1 MLADDLDAHLGD
13 ILVASSRSSVVSA
26 SASRRTVDEGGRTVG
41 RLARARAKLARN
53 SSSGAPMRLSC
64 FVRKRTAVYK
74 STDGAETR
82 GFGGD
87 VDRGLGGCSR
97 GSSTVWKPASR
108 SREQPGAPVG
118 VDVVDGLA
126 DEVLW
131 FVVHEGVSF
140 RRISRTGSRARW
152 ACLNCPRLNPPGDSD
167 ERGSRR
173 YRPSLGR
180 PLRTPS
186 VVGDRPIRRGVVGA
200 VSVASTVT
208 PSRPSRRGRIGR
220 GVGKVRKLPRI
231 AYI

>member
-1 MLADDLDAHLGD
+1 MSGIQNIIARETTTDRDRERGRLNQHSDVVNRECWLRPTGSSPGAQNSTPTSAIFSSPRRVRPWCRLRRLEELSTRVAEQLDA
-13 ILVASSRSSVVSA
+13 S
-26 SASRRTVDEGGRTVG
+26 
-41 RLARARAKLARN
+41 RARAKLARN

-140 RRISRTGSRARW
+140 RRILRTGSRARW
-152 ACLNCPRLNPPGDSD
+152 ACPNLYAL
-167 ERGSRR
+167 
-173 YRPSLGR
+173 
-180 PLRTPS
+180 
-186 VVGDRPIRRGVVGA
+186 
-200 VSVASTVT
+200 
-208 PSRPSRRGRIGR
+208 SRRGRGR
-220 GVGKVRKLPRI
+220 RTSRSAGGANTLRFRR
-231 AYI
+231 